1 MGSDGGDEG
10 VVEGEEVEGEGVC
23 LIGSTVLR
31 AVVVRRY
38 TQELKREIESVGQ
51 SC

>member
-10 VVEGEEVEGEGVC
+10 VVEEVEGEGVY

-31 AVVVRRY
+31 AVVVRC
-38 TQELKREIESVGQ
+38 TQELQ
-51 SC
+51 